1 MYNPSELD
9 RSDGDDVVE
18 FAAAERLSHLR
29 AACNGGVPLP
39 EPTQEQPQQRQ
50 PKKKKKGKQHGGG
63 GGGGA
68 AAVAAGEGDSAKE
81 AIAAADA
88 SETIRALRSP
98 YVVGMLAA
106 GKDWLPEARASLSR
120 WSDDVS
126 APLAYS
132 RALLAFVDWRNS
144 MPTDDDDDDDGE
156 GGEAYTDPFG
166 GGSDG
171 DDDDGSGNDSD
182 AIDDINGEAAPE
194 LVPAFAEGGVG
205 EADGKE
211 ADKEAVG
218 EQDSDAE
225 ATTGDAGE
233 EDDEFNTPEAVA
245 AAEAMADV
253 RIRSIVIS
261 FLKKKKKRVERHWGG
276 GVQRHWGGGVFP
288 HEERCSNPNHCP
300 PWRLCSVFYPP
311 CAPVLC

>member
-1 MYNPSELD
+1 
-9 RSDGDDVVE
+9 
-18 FAAAERLSHLR
+18 
-29 AACNGGVPLP
+29 
-39 EPTQEQPQQRQ
+39 
-50 PKKKKKGKQHGGG
+50 
-63 GGGGA
+63 
-68 AAVAAGEGDSAKE
+68 
-81 AIAAADA
+81 
-88 SETIRALRSP
+88 
-98 YVVGMLAA
+98 MLAA

-225 ATTGDAGE
+225 GTTGDAGE

-245 AAEAMADV
+245 AAEAMADALGTNPYIGALLAILDDV
-253 RIRSIVIS
+253 TVA
-261 FLKKKKKRVERHWGG
+261 VEPADLAGAARARENPGYQG
-276 GVQRHWGGGVFP
+276 SV
-288 HEERCSNPNHCP
+288 EEALAYIADAGICWVDRPGMEEFVAGMLHRLQVPVGPAAGP
-300 PWRLCSVFYPP
+300 PRKCWKNDKYVELYLQAMVEPSLLPP
-311 CAPVLC
+311 DGEEE

>member
-1 MYNPSELD
+1 MGKKGGGGKGTVKRANPGGLTGPAAKKAKKHLNRVLGDKGVALRRLATQRKRLSRALEKAGAKDFAKRLEIHLDAVKVYNPSELD

-39 EPTQEQPQQRQ
+39 EPT
-50 PKKKKKGKQHGGG
+50 
-63 GGGGA
+63 
-68 AAVAAGEGDSAKE
+68 
-81 AIAAADA
+81 
-88 SETIRALRSP
+88 ETIRALRSP

-132 RALLAFVDWRNS
+132 RALLAF
-144 MPTDDDDDDDGE
+144 
-156 GGEAYTDPFG
+156 
-166 GGSDG
+166 
-171 DDDDGSGNDSD
+171 
-182 AIDDINGEAAPE
+182 

-245 AAEAMADV
+245 AAEAMADALGTNPYIGALLAILDDV
-253 RIRSIVIS
+253 TVA
-261 FLKKKKKRVERHWGG
+261 VEPADLAGAARARENPGYQG
-276 GVQRHWGGGVFP
+276 SV
-288 HEERCSNPNHCP
+288 EEALAYIADAGIC
-300 PWRLCSVFYPP
+300 WVD
-311 CAPVLC
+311 